1 MTMNYDPRETFERY
15 KAIIVGLMF
24 ALIAVVMCGIL
35 TSCHTLKTTDVVVD
49 STDVRKY
56 QAKIDSLT
64 KILNQS
70 LIKTEYQRK
79 LDSLMSLRIKSE
91 LTAEKDGTITNY
103 NTDGSISSKE
113 EYHINI
119 NSKKDTD
126 KDVKVNADTN
136 YKQEIQT
143 LKDSLK
149 TLSMTIN
156 KQDST
161 IYRLSEKTRSE
172 CKIAHFEGVLVYTYL
187 IFFGWFVFS
196 ILIGIRYVWKKFSS
210 KKRQV

>member
-1 MTMNYDPRETFERY
+1 MTINYDPRETFERY
-15 KAIIVGLMF
+15 KAIIVGLIF
-24 ALIAVVMCGIL
+24 AMIAVLMCGSL
-35 TSCHTLKTTDVVVD
+35 TSCHTLKTTDIVVD
-49 STDVRKY
+49 STDVRNY

-64 KILNQS
+64 QVLSQS
-70 LIKTEYQRK
+70 INKTEYQRK

-113 EYHINI
+113 EYHINL

-126 KDVKVNADTN
+126 KNVNVNTDTN

-143 LKDSLK
+143 LKDSLE

-172 CKIAHFEGVLVYTYL
+172 CKMAHFDGILVYTYL

-196 ILIGIRYVWKKFSS
+196 IMTGIRYVWKKFRS
-210 KKRQV
+210 KKG

>member
-1 MTMNYDPRETFERY
+1 MTMNYDPREIFERY
-15 KAIIVGLMF
+15 KAIIVGVMLSMMV
-24 ALIAVVMCGIL
+24 LIMCGIL

-49 STDVRKY
+49 STDVRNY

-64 KILNQS
+64 KVLNQS

-91 LTAEKDGTITNY
+91 LTAEKNGTITNY

-113 EYHINI
+113 EYHINL

-126 KDVKVNADTN
+126 KDIKVNTDTN

-143 LKDSLK
+143 LKDSLE

-161 IYRLSEKTRSE
+161 IYRLSDKTRSE
-172 CKIAHFEGVLVYTYL
+172 CKMAHFDGILVYTYL

-196 ILIGIRYVWKKFSS
+196 IMTGIRYVWKKFRS
-210 KKRQV
+210 KKG

>member
-15 KAIIVGLMF
+15 KAIIVVLIF
-24 ALIAVVMCGIL
+24 AMIAVLMCGSL
-35 TSCHTLKTTDVVVD
+35 TSCHTLKTTDVVVY
-49 STDVRKY
+49 STDIRNY
-56 QAKIDSLT
+56 QEKTDSLT

-91 LTAEKDGTITNY
+91 ITAEKEGTIINY
-103 NTDGSISSKE
+103 NTDGSIASKE
-113 EYHINI
+113 EYHINL
-119 NSKKDTD
+119 NGKKDTD
-126 KDVKVNADTN
+126 KDIKVNTDTN

-143 LKDSLK
+143 LKDSLE

-172 CKIAHFEGVLVYTYL
+172 CKMAHFDGILVYTYL

-196 ILIGIRYVWKKFSS
+196 IMTGIRYVWKKFRS
-210 KKRQV
+210 KKG

>member
-1 MTMNYDPRETFERY
+1 MTMNYDPREIFERY
-15 KAIIVGLMF
+15 KAIIVGVMLSMMV
-24 ALIAVVMCGIL
+24 LIMCGIL

-49 STDVRKY
+49 STDVRNY
-56 QAKIDSLT
+56 QTKIDSLT
-64 KILNQS
+64 KVLNQS

-91 LTAEKDGTITNY
+91 LTVEKDGTITNY

-113 EYHINI
+113 EYHINL

-126 KDVKVNADTN
+126 KNVNVNTDTN
-136 YKQEIQT
+136 YKQEIQI
-143 LKDSLK
+143 LKDSLE

-172 CKIAHFEGVLVYTYL
+172 CKMAHFDSVLVYTYL

-196 ILIGIRYVWKKFSS
+196 ILIGIRYVWKKFRS
-210 KKRQV
+210 KKG

>member
-1 MTMNYDPRETFERY
+1 MTMNYDPREIFERY
-15 KAIIVGLMF
+15 KAIIVGVMLSMMV
-24 ALIAVVMCGIL
+24 LIMCGIL

-49 STDVRKY
+49 STDVRNY
-56 QAKIDSLT
+56 QTKIDSLT
-64 KILNQS
+64 KVLNHS

-91 LTAEKDGTITNY
+91 LTAEKDVTITNY

-172 CKIAHFEGVLVYTYL
+172 CKMAHFDGILVYTYL

-196 ILIGIRYVWKKFSS
+196 IMTGIRYVWKKFRS
-210 KKRQV
+210 KKG

>member
-1 MTMNYDPRETFERY
+1 MTINYDPRETFERY
-15 KAIIVGLMF
+15 KAIIVGLIF
-24 ALIAVVMCGIL
+24 AMIAVLMCGSL
-35 TSCHTLKTTDVVVD
+35 TSCHTLKTTDIVVD
-49 STDVRKY
+49 STDVRNY

-64 KILNQS
+64 QVLSQS
-70 LIKTEYQRK
+70 INKTEYQRK

-91 LTAEKDGTITNY
+91 LTAEKDGTIINY

-113 EYHINI
+113 EYHINL

-126 KDVKVNADTN
+126 KNVNVNTDTN

-143 LKDSLK
+143 LKDSLE

-161 IYRLSEKTRSE
+161 IYRLSERTRSE
-172 CKIAHFEGVLVYTYL
+172 CKMAHFDGILVYTYL

-196 ILIGIRYVWKKFSS
+196 IMTGIRYVWKKFRS
-210 KKRQV
+210 KKG

>member
-1 MTMNYDPRETFERY
+1 MTMNYDPREIFERY
-15 KAIIVGLMF
+15 KAIIVGVMLSMMV
-24 ALIAVVMCGIL
+24 LIMCGIL

-49 STDVRKY
+49 STDVRNY

-64 KILNQS
+64 KVLNQS

-126 KDVKVNADTN
+126 KNVNVNTDTN

-143 LKDSLK
+143 LKDSLE

-172 CKIAHFEGVLVYTYL
+172 CKMAHFDGILVYTYL

-196 ILIGIRYVWKKFSS
+196 IMTGIRYVWKKFRS
-210 KKRQV
+210 KKG

>member
-1 MTMNYDPRETFERY
+1 MTMNYDPREIFERY
-15 KAIIVGLMF
+15 KAIIVGVMLSMMV
-24 ALIAVVMCGIL
+24 LIMCGIL

-49 STDVRKY
+49 STDVRNY
-56 QAKIDSLT
+56 QTKIDSLT
-64 KILNQS
+64 KVLNHS
-70 LIKTEYQRK
+70 LIKTESQRK

-119 NSKKDTD
+119 NNKKDTD

-172 CKIAHFEGVLVYTYL
+172 CKMAHFDGILVYTYL

-196 ILIGIRYVWKKFSS
+196 IMTGIRYVWKKFRS
-210 KKRQV
+210 KKG

>member
-15 KAIIVGLMF
+15 KAIIVGVMLSMM
-24 ALIAVVMCGIL
+24 ALIMCSIL

-49 STDVRKY
+49 STDVRNY

-64 KILNQS
+64 QVISQS
-70 LIKTEYQRK
+70 VSKTEYQHK

-91 LTAEKDGTITNY
+91 LTAEKDGTIINY
-103 NTDGSISSKE
+103 NTDGSIASKE
-113 EYHINI
+113 EYHINL
-119 NSKKDTD
+119 NGKKYTD
-126 KDVKVNADTN
+126 KDVKINTDTS

-143 LKDSLK
+143 LNDSIK
-149 TLSMTIN
+149 TLSLTIN
-156 KQDST
+156 QKDST
-161 IYRLSEKTRSE
+161 IYRLNEKTRSE

-196 ILIGIRYVWKKFSS
+196 IPIGVRYVWKKF
-210 KKRQV
+210 KKKKKN

>member
-15 KAIIVGLMF
+15 KAIIVGLIF
-24 ALIAVVMCGIL
+24 AMIAVLMCGSL

-49 STDVRKY
+49 STDVRNYK
-56 QAKIDSLT
+56 AKIDGLT
-64 KILNQS
+64 KVLNQS

-91 LTAEKDGTITNY
+91 LTAEKDGTIINY

-113 EYHINI
+113 EYHINL

-126 KDVKVNADTN
+126 KDVKVNTDTN

-143 LKDSLK
+143 LKDSLE

-172 CKIAHFEGVLVYTYL
+172 CKMAHFDGILVYTYL

-196 ILIGIRYVWKKFSS
+196 IMTGIRYVWKKFRS
-210 KKRQV
+210 KKG

>member
-1 MTMNYDPRETFERY
+1 MTKNCNPKEIFERY
-15 KAIIVGLMF
+15 KAIIVGIMF
-24 ALIAVVMCGIL
+24 SMMVLIICGIL

-49 STDVRKY
+49 STDVRNY

-64 KILNQS
+64 KVLNQS
-70 LIKTEYQRK
+70 LIKTEYQRR

-113 EYHINI
+113 EYHINL

-126 KDVKVNADTN
+126 KDVKVNSDTS

-143 LKDSLK
+143 LMDSINILSK
-149 TLSMTIN
+149 TI
-156 KQDST
+156 KQKDST
-161 IYRLSEKTRSE
+161 IYRLNEKTRSE

-196 ILIGIRYVWKKFSS
+196 IMTGIRYVWKKFRS
-210 KKRQV
+210 KKGQV

>member
-49 STDVRKY
+49 STDVRNY

-64 KILNQS
+64 KVLNQS

-103 NTDGSISSKE
+103 NTDGSVSSKE
-113 EYHINI
+113 EYHINL

-126 KDVKVNADTN
+126 KDIKVNTDTN

-143 LKDSLK
+143 LKDSLE

-172 CKIAHFEGVLVYTYL
+172 CKMAHFDGILVYTYL

-196 ILIGIRYVWKKFSS
+196 IMTGTRYVWKKFRS
-210 KKRQV
+210 KKG

>member
-15 KAIIVGLMF
+15 KAIIVGLIF
-24 ALIAVVMCGIL
+24 AMIAVVMCGSL
-35 TSCHTLKTTDVVVD
+35 TSCHTLKTTEVVVD
-49 STDVRKY
+49 STNVRNY

-64 KILNQS
+64 KVLNQS

-91 LTAEKDGTITNY
+91 ITAEKDGTITNY

-113 EYHINI
+113 EYHINL

-126 KDVKVNADTN
+126 KNVNVNTYTN

-143 LKDSLK
+143 LKDSLE

-172 CKIAHFEGVLVYTYL
+172 CKMAHFDGILVYTYL

-196 ILIGIRYVWKKFSS
+196 IMTGIRYVWKKFRS
-210 KKRQV
+210 KKG

>member
-1 MTMNYDPRETFERY
+1 MTINYDPRETFERY
-15 KAIIVGLMF
+15 KAIIVGVILSMI
-24 ALIAVVMCGIL
+24 ALIMCGTL

-49 STDVRKY
+49 STDVKNY

-64 KILNQS
+64 KVLNQS

-91 LTAEKDGTITNY
+91 ITAAKDGTIINY

-113 EYHINI
+113 EYHINL

-126 KDVKVNADTN
+126 KNVNVNTYTN

-143 LKDSLK
+143 LKDSLE
-149 TLSMTIN
+149 TLSITIN
-156 KQDST
+156 KKDST
-161 IYRLSEKTRSE
+161 IYRLSERKSSE
-172 CKIAHFEGVLVYTYL
+172 CTMANFDGILVYTYL
-187 IFFGWFVFS
+187 I
-196 ILIGIRYVWKKFSS
+196 
-210 KKRQV
+210 

>member
-1 MTMNYDPRETFERY
+1 MTMNYDPKETFERY
-15 KAIIVGLMF
+15 KAIIVGVMLSMMV
-24 ALIAVVMCGIL
+24 LIMCSIL

-49 STDVRKY
+49 STDVRNY

-64 KILNQS
+64 KVLNHS

-113 EYHINI
+113 EYHINL

-126 KDVKVNADTN
+126 KNVNVNVDTN

-172 CKIAHFEGVLVYTYL
+172 CKMAHFDGVLVYTYL

-196 ILIGIRYVWKKFSS
+196 ILIGIRYVWKKFRA
-210 KKRQV
+210 KKG

>member
-1 MTMNYDPRETFERY
+1 MTINYDPRETFERY
-15 KAIIVGLMF
+15 KAIIVGLIF
-24 ALIAVVMCGIL
+24 AMIAVLMCGSL

-49 STDVRKY
+49 STDVRNY
-56 QAKIDSLT
+56 QAKIDCLT
-64 KILNQS
+64 KVLNQS

-91 LTAEKDGTITNY
+91 ITAEKDGTITNY

-126 KDVKVNADTN
+126 KNVNVNTDTN

-143 LKDSLK
+143 LKDSLE

-156 KQDST
+156 KKDST
-161 IYRLSEKTRSE
+161 IYRLNEKTRSE
-172 CKIAHFEGVLVYTYL
+172 CKMAHFDGILVYTYL

-196 ILIGIRYVWKKFSS
+196 IMTGIRYVWKKFRS
-210 KKRQV
+210 KKG

>member
-1 MTMNYDPRETFERY
+1 MTINYDPRETFERY
-15 KAIIVGLMF
+15 KAIIVGLIF
-24 ALIAVVMCGIL
+24 AMIAVLMCGSL

-49 STDVRKY
+49 STDVRNY

-64 KILNQS
+64 KVLNQS

-91 LTAEKDGTITNY
+91 ITAEKDGTITNY

-113 EYHINI
+113 EYHINL

-126 KDVKVNADTN
+126 KNVNVNTYTN
-136 YKQEIQT
+136 YKQEIQI
-143 LKDSLK
+143 LKDSLE

-172 CKIAHFEGVLVYTYL
+172 CKMAHFDGILVYTYL

-196 ILIGIRYVWKKFSS
+196 ILIGIRYVWKKFRS
-210 KKRQV
+210 KKG

>member
-1 MTMNYDPRETFERY
+1 MTMNYDPKETFERY
-15 KAIIVGLMF
+15 KAIIVGVMLSMMV
-24 ALIAVVMCGIL
+24 LIMCSIL

-49 STDVRKY
+49 STDVRNY

-64 KILNQS
+64 KVLNHS

-113 EYHINI
+113 EYHINL

-172 CKIAHFEGVLVYTYL
+172 CKMAHFDGVLVYTYL

-196 ILIGIRYVWKKFSS
+196 IMTGIRYVWKKFRS
-210 KKRQV
+210 KKG

>member
-1 MTMNYDPRETFERY
+1 MTMNYDPREIFERY
-15 KAIIVGLMF
+15 KAIIVGVMLSVMV
-24 ALIAVVMCGIL
+24 LIMCGIL

-49 STDVRKY
+49 STDVRNY
-56 QAKIDSLT
+56 QTKIDSLT
-64 KILNQS
+64 KVLNHS

-161 IYRLSEKTRSE
+161 IYRLGEKTRSE
-172 CKIAHFEGVLVYTYL
+172 CKMAHFDGILVYTYL

-196 ILIGIRYVWKKFSS
+196 IMTGIRYVWKKFRS
-210 KKRQV
+210 KKG

>member
-1 MTMNYDPRETFERY
+1 MTINYDPRETFERY
-15 KAIIVGLMF
+15 KAIIVGVILSMI
-24 ALIAVVMCGIL
+24 ALIMCGTL

-49 STDVRKY
+49 STDVKNY

-64 KILNQS
+64 KVLNQS

-91 LTAEKDGTITNY
+91 ITAEKDGTIINY

-113 EYHINI
+113 EYHINL

-126 KDVKVNADTN
+126 KNVNVNTYTN

-143 LKDSLK
+143 LKDSLE

-161 IYRLSEKTRSE
+161 IYRLSERTRSE
-172 CKIAHFEGVLVYTYL
+172 CKMAHFDGILVYTYL

-196 ILIGIRYVWKKFSS
+196 IMTGIRYVWKKFRS
-210 KKRQV
+210 KKG

>member
-15 KAIIVGLMF
+15 KAIIVGFILSMM
-24 ALIAVVMCGIL
+24 ALIICSIL

-49 STDVRKY
+49 STDVRNY

-64 KILNQS
+64 KVLNQS

-113 EYHINI
+113 EYHINL

-126 KDVKVNADTN
+126 KNVNVNTDTN

-143 LKDSLK
+143 LKDSLE

-156 KQDST
+156 QKDST
-161 IYRLSEKTRSE
+161 IYSLSEKTRSE
-172 CKIAHFEGVLVYTYL
+172 CKMAHFDGILVYTYL

-196 ILIGIRYVWKKFSS
+196 IMTGIRYVWKKFRS
-210 KKRQV
+210 KKG

>member
-1 MTMNYDPRETFERY
+1 MTMYYDPREIFERY
-15 KAIIVGLMF
+15 KAIIVGVMLSMMV
-24 ALIAVVMCGIL
+24 LIMCGIL

-49 STDVRKY
+49 STDVRNY
-56 QAKIDSLT
+56 QTKIDSLT
-64 KILNQS
+64 KVLNHS

-119 NSKKDTD
+119 NNKKDTD

-172 CKIAHFEGVLVYTYL
+172 CKMAHFDGILVYTYL

-196 ILIGIRYVWKKFSS
+196 IMTGIRYVWKKFRS
-210 KKRQV
+210 KKG

>member
-1 MTMNYDPRETFERY
+1 MTMNYDPREIFERY
-15 KAIIVGLMF
+15 KAIIVGVMLSMMV
-24 ALIAVVMCGIL
+24 LIMCGIL

-49 STDVRKY
+49 STDVRNY
-56 QAKIDSLT
+56 QTKIDSLT
-64 KILNQS
+64 KVLNHS

-91 LTAEKDGTITNY
+91 ITAEKDGTITNY

-119 NSKKDTD
+119 NNKKDTD

-136 YKQEIQT
+136 YKQEIQI

-172 CKIAHFEGVLVYTYL
+172 CKMAHFDGILVYTYL

-196 ILIGIRYVWKKFSS
+196 IMTGIRYVWKKFRA
-210 KKRQV
+210 KKG

>member
-1 MTMNYDPRETFERY
+1 MTINYDPRETFERY
-15 KAIIVGLMF
+15 KAIIVGVMLSMMV
-24 ALIAVVMCGIL
+24 LIMCGIL

-49 STDVRKY
+49 STDVRNY

-64 KILNQS
+64 KVLNQS

-103 NTDGSISSKE
+103 NTDGSISSRE
-113 EYHINI
+113 EYHINL

-136 YKQEIQT
+136 YKHEVQI

-172 CKIAHFEGVLVYTYL
+172 CKMAHFDGILVYTYL

-196 ILIGIRYVWKKFSS
+196 IMTGIRYVWKKFRS
-210 KKRQV
+210 KKG

>member
-1 MTMNYDPRETFERY
+1 MTINYDPRETFERY
-15 KAIIVGLMF
+15 KAIIVGLIF
-24 ALIAVVMCGIL
+24 AMIAVLMCGSL

-49 STDVRKY
+49 STDVRNY

-113 EYHINI
+113 EYHINL

-126 KDVKVNADTN
+126 KNVNVNTYTN

-143 LKDSLK
+143 LKDSLE

-172 CKIAHFEGVLVYTYL
+172 CKMAHFDGILVYTYL

-196 ILIGIRYVWKKFSS
+196 IMTGIRYVWKKFRS
-210 KKRQV
+210 KKG

>member
-1 MTMNYDPRETFERY
+1 MTINYDPRETFERY
-15 KAIIVGLMF
+15 KAIIVGLIF
-24 ALIAVVMCGIL
+24 AMIAVVMCGSL
-35 TSCHTLKTTDVVVD
+35 TSCHTLKTTEVVVD
-49 STDVRKY
+49 STDVRNY
-56 QAKIDSLT
+56 QAKIDCLT
-64 KILNQS
+64 KVLNQS

-91 LTAEKDGTITNY
+91 ITAEKDGTITNY

-113 EYHINI
+113 EYHIDI

-126 KDVKVNADTN
+126 KNVNVNTDTN
-136 YKQEIQT
+136 YKQDIQI

-149 TLSMTIN
+149 TLNMTIN
-156 KQDST
+156 KKDST

-172 CKIAHFEGVLVYTYL
+172 CKMAHFDGVLVYTYL

-196 ILIGIRYVWKKFSS
+196 ILIGIRYVWKKFRS
-210 KKRQV
+210 KKG